1 MANDKII
8 ACICEGSAESVIVDK
23 LMDAGKIIFSREDLL
38 ENEVIRCRSAKK
50 FEERYLGKGFTKKIT
65 VYRILDSRREDF
77 KLSKAYKSKVDV
89 VNVITAPEI
98 EMLIIIHEGLYS
110 EYSKVKSKTKPSE
123 FCKENLKYSDV
134 KSTDFIENYFS
145 NVTELIEAIKEY
157 KRVSNIPKNEVCLVD
172 LLREV

>member
-1 MANDKII
+1 
-8 ACICEGSAESVIVDK
+8 
-23 LMDAGKIIFSREDLL
+23 
-38 ENEVIRCRSAKK
+38 
-50 FEERYLGKGFTKKIT
+50 
-65 VYRILDSRREDF
+65 
-77 KLSKAYKSKVDV
+77 
-89 VNVITAPEI
+89 
-98 EMLIIIHEGLYS
+98 MLIIIHEGLYS